1 MSGPRMIY
9 ANQVRSLFLEGLDT
23 HEIARRFE
31 ISEGEA
37 YNLLDEARKER
48 FRVNHTSAS
57 SRKRGQIRGTLVS
70 GIARRQVPVTLA
82 AVSFLRELR

>member
-31 ISEGEA
+31 ISEGEV
-37 YNLLDEARKER
+37 YNLLDQARKEG
-48 FRVNHTSAS
+48 FRVNHASDS

-70 GIARRQVPVTLA
+70 GIVRRDVPVTLA